1 MSDHFKPCFLY
12 IPIRYFS
19 LLLFH
24 DKIGIQIIEL
34 IKVADCAL
42 VHIGLQYNVY
52 GVINA
57 AFQFCH
63 RRPGI
68 TMSFPALMQPAAV
81 HSPWICTLVV
91 VQSVMI
97 APANPHSSL
106 AAFVQVS

>member
-1 MSDHFKPCFLY
+1 MSVHFKPCFLY

-42 VHIGLQYNVY
+42 VHIGLQYDIY
-52 GVINA
+52 RVIDA

-63 RRPGI
+63 RQ
-68 TMSFPALMQPAAV
+68 S
-81 HSPWICTLVV
+81 SICK
-91 VQSVMI
+91 
-97 APANPHSSL
+97 
-106 AAFVQVS
+106 FFF